1 MASSRPPR
9 PRPPKRRIIIE
20 LPSRP
25 ADYVPNSGPLLR
37 LPFLQPPADSTAY
50 IDDRILLPPAGLA
63 AADGRPLPKR
73 MKYIV
78 GWWDLPAARLLVPA
92 MDVLDYVS
100 PHALEEWEYKMELE
114 LDAAVV
120 AETEG
125 GSGGEQG
132 RLHGGAMGSLS
143 TPRKRKRKEF
153 LESGSS
159 EESPS
164 EQLRLDVARAKRA
177 RELDVAVPHPLRPVP
192 VAPMAPVAPMV
203 LDDGARLHTAKNQLL
218 KRPGVAPPMTMPLV
232 SAAAATKSRP
242 ASPAVRLPLAKAR
255 ERDIAR
261 PSTSEQGKLSMRDPA
276 RQSTSESVK
285 PHKRDPVEHTK
296 QSMRDPAKQAMRD
309 PTKTSTRELA
319 KPSKR
324 DSVEPGKLSMRD
336 LAKPYTRDPAK
347 QSISDLAKPSMREQT
362 KTSMR
367 DPARLSMGESANLS
381 IRNPAKPSTH
391 TKQHS
396 SRPMTE
402 YLSAVPKHPVPP
414 QPSAQRPSKRPSETH
429 AEKSH
434 PRPHAQPKYRPHVAQ
449 KKKPSRSHARSR
461 SPDRSKGKQPALPIF
476 SDSDSDEPD
485 WAVECLEDMELYDVE
500 GRGLIRYF
508 KVRWEGDWPP
518 DQKSTWEPEENIPD
532 HLVREFC
539 RTVAEQKRKAASSLE
554 PRHGSKAEEDMAR
567 LPPLRP
573 TNMARSQGVGKKE
586 EEEEEDRP
594 SSANSGMFV
603 YSSDDGMDKHVWD
616 APNSQGARPNLNL
629 VYPAPML

>member
-114 LDAAVV
+114 LDVERARLAAERQALKAAQAGAAGEPSEKEKKRPARPPMHHTTIEAAVV

-164 EQLRLDVARAKRA
+164 EQLLLDVARAKRA

-203 LDDGARLHTAKNQLL
+203 LDDGARLHTANNQLL
-218 KRPGVAPPMTMPLV
+218 KRPTVAPAMTMPLV

-285 PHKRDPVEHTK
+285 PPKRDLVNPAK

-309 PTKTSTRELA
+309 P
-319 KPSKR
+319 
-324 DSVEPGKLSMRD
+324 
-336 LAKPYTRDPAK
+336 
-347 QSISDLAKPSMREQT
+347 
-362 KTSMR
+362 
-367 DPARLSMGESANLS
+367 ARLSTGESANLS

-402 YLSAVPKHPVPP
+402 YFSAVPKHPVPP

-539 RTVAEQKRKAASSLE
+539 RTAAEQKRKAASSSE